1 MVAVTEMAVMAA
13 LTEAAET
20 EAPMAMTAMAVT
32 GGLMVAMGVMGVM
45 VMAMVA
51 TGVMAAA
58 TAVVVTAADLVPVH
72 QVLTLLRCLP
82 VCGRRPLRIS
92 RHRCPLSRPRM
103 GPGTRRTPGRRI
115 ISGNQGLIRSTH
127 ARAR

>member
-13 LTEAAET
+13 LTAAAET

-32 GGLMVAMGVMGVM
+32 GGLMVAMGVM
-45 VMAMVA
+45 
-51 TGVMAAA
+51 AAA
-58 TAVVVTAADLVPVH
+58 TAVVVTAVGLVPVH

-92 RHRCPLSRPRM
+92 RLRCPLSRPRM